1 MITKAWIS
9 YLVYKTRMRMKE
21 TPPASMRKEKTRTI
35 AVDIVLTRAYAL
47 HQQDIDKWTASA
59 ISPRPLQGVDVDI
72 HVPNQRPDFFLGTNN
87 LLSTH
92 HPTSRRY
99 VTHIF
104 SIIPKVVNRK
114 VFKKSRT
121 PFYHEHHPTQHS
133 LLSSNARIQHTRTR
147 SCS

>member
-72 HVPNQRPDFFLGTNN
+72 HVLQRKNLINQYCYFSSTTGTK
-87 LLSTH
+87 S
-92 HPTSRRY
+92 TSR
-99 VTHIF
+99 F
-104 SIIPKVVNRK
+104 LFGDK
-114 VFKKSRT
+114 
-121 PFYHEHHPTQHS
+121 
-133 LLSSNARIQHTRTR
+133 
-147 SCS
+147 